1 MRPSIIYNVFIRDF
15 QKQRKRMLLTLLAI
29 FWGTMSIM
37 LLLAFGEGLRHQ
49 ITINDSGLGDGIVI
63 VWGGQTSIPYQGFG
77 KGRRIHLHPEDVE
90 YLRRRM
96 PELETVV
103 GEYIRW
109 GAEIRF
115 GKTVLSERIN
125 GIYPEY
131 EHIRAFR
138 PVMGG
143 RMINNLDMEQKRR
156 TAFIGFELKDRL
168 FGADTPI
175 ENIVGKTIF
184 INNTPFMV
192 IGVMAKKTQ
201 DSSYQGQDKDVIAIP
216 ATTFEMIFG
225 DPWLDNLIY
234 KPRSFEN
241 MESVE
246 KRVFEVMGAK
256 YKFSPDDEQALS
268 MWDTVEGKKITGQ
281 ILLGLEIFL
290 GIIGALTLLIA
301 AVGVANIMYVS
312 IKERTREIGVK
323 MAVGARKI
331 YILLQFIIEALG
343 ITLFG
348 GFLGMSVAYI
358 LTEAFKM
365 MPIESEVLEFMGR
378 PTVSLEIGI
387 VVVIII
393 GILGFFAG
401 LFPALK
407 AASINPTEALRYE

>member
-15 QKQRKRMLLTLLAI
+15 QKQRKRMLLTLVAI

-37 LLLAFGEGLRHQ
+37 LLLAFGEGLKHQ
-49 ITINDSGLGDGIVI
+49 ITVNNSGLGDGIVI
-63 VWGGQTSIPYQGFG
+63 VWGGQTSVPYKGFG

-90 YLRRRM
+90 YLQRRM

-109 GAEIRF
+109 GAEIKYN
-115 GKTVLSERIN
+115 KTVLSERIN

-138 PVMGG
+138 PEMGG

-156 TAFIGFELKDRL
+156 VAFIGFELKNRL
-168 FGADTPI
+168 FGAGTPN
-175 ENIVGKTIF
+175 ENIIGKTIF
-184 INNTPFMV
+184 INGTPFLV
-192 IGVMAKKTQ
+192 IGIMAPKTQ

-216 ATTFEMIFG
+216 ATTFEVVFG
-225 DPWLDNLIY
+225 DPWLDNMIY
-234 KPRSFEN
+234 KPREFGN
-241 MESVE
+241 MEGVE

-256 YKFSPDDEQALS
+256 YKFSPDDERALS
-268 MWDTVEGKKITGQ
+268 MWDTVEGKKVTDQ
-281 ILLGLEIFL
+281 ILLGLQIFL

-331 YILLQFIIEALG
+331 YILMQFIIEALG
-343 ITLFG
+343 ITFFG
-348 GFLGMSVAYI
+348 GFLGMAIAYI
-358 LTEAFKM
+358 LTESFKM
-365 MPIESEVLEFMGR
+365 APIESEVLEFMGR
-378 PTVSLEIGI
+378 PTVSLEIGL
-387 VVVIII
+387 VVTIII